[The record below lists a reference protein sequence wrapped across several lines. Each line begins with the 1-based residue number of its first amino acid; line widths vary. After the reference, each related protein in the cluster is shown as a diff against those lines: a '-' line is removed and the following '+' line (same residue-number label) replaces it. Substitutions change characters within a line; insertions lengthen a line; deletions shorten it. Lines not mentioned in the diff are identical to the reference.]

1 MSKQNAL
8 GSRAGVLAALIAVP
22 IAVLAATSV
31 AAADYV
37 VRGATIKKVMVDGGA
52 AETNSGGCAASLT
65 LPVTRPAF
73 VWPVACRSAL
83 TPTEYWVT
91 FSCTGQLAT
100 TTLQAYR
107 LLDQAQLAFATGKKV
122 DVYFND
128 NIDDGYCFAYRLD
141 LIK

>member
-8 GSRAGVLAALIAVP
+8 GSRVGVLAALIAVP

-31 AAADYV
+31 AAADWV
-37 VRGATIKKVMVDGGA
+37 VRGATIKKVMVDGRA

-65 LPVTRPAF
+65 LPVTRPPF
-73 VWPVACRSAL
+73 VWPPDCQSGS
-83 TPTEYWVT
+83 TPPEYWVT

-122 DVYFND
+122 DVYFTD
-128 NIDDGYCFAYRLD
+128 DVPDGYCFAYRID
-141 LIK
+141 LVK